1 MTPAGRGYYISVS
14 PVTLEW
20 TQHNTNKWSPE
31 AAFFRPLDKCS
42 EPLRS
47 GTHPVQPSGRKPTD
61 VPCLRQ
67 QAQPIKRRATILK
80 TYRLLDNNY
89 RKNTWWENKP
99 KSSFGHSTS
108 CPTSRISLPN
118 VQSWDTVF
126 CNSHGRS
133 VLWLHNSFKTL
144 VGIKM
149 KTFRKNKLPPQG
161 FLNSS
166 PFYIFFLTKM
176 SITHVCCLHAQ
187 I

>member
-1 MTPAGRGYYISVS
+1 MKWATKIWDTPSS
-14 PVTLEW
+14 
-20 TQHNTNKWSPE
+20 
-31 AAFFRPLDKCS
+31 AFRTKN
-42 EPLRS
+42 
-47 GTHPVQPSGRKPTD
+47 QPD

-89 RKNTWWENKP
+89 RKNTLWENKP
-99 KSSFGHSTS
+99 KSSFGHCTS

-133 VLWLHNSFKTL
+133 VLWLYNSFKTL

-149 KTFRKNKLPPQG
+149 KTFMENKLPPQG

-176 SITHVCCLHAQ
+176 SITHVCHLHAQ